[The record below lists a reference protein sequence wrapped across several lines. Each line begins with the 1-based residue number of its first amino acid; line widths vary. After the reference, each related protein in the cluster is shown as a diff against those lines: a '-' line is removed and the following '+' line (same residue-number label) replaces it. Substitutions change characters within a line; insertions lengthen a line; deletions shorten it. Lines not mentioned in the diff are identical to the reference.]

1 MTCWTNTLYMLKST
15 SDTALVVLTAVTLRI
30 EPLCSALYE
39 AAFWRPP
46 IPRCVFILSW
56 PRLHGRN
63 DELPRAGFSSGVSV
77 LSNANVPNLLFCLFH
92 SQEALSVFK
101 EAIQKMPRQFAP
113 QSLYNMMGKSC
124 SCFRTMSII
133 DTVFTVEEKS
143 LWRAWRYYQPAI
155 THLCFTKH
163 KKSTKAV
170 YFLHI
175 VYYFGL
181 YFFIP
186 CIKIKDLRF
195 PEQATI
201 KGNKNANMKTSKN
214 HYSGL

>member
-1 MTCWTNTLYMLKST
+1 MKQPSGDPQFHAVYSYCHGPGCMGGMTSY
-15 SDTALVVLTAVTLRI
+15 
-30 EPLCSALYE
+30 
-39 AAFWRPP
+39 
-46 IPRCVFILSW
+46 
-56 PRLHGRN
+56 
-63 DELPRAGFSSGVSV
+63 PRAGFSSGVSV
-77 LSNANVPNLLFCLFH
+77 LSNANVPNLLFCVFH

-124 SCFRTMSII
+124 SCFRTMSVI

-143 LWRAWRYYQPAI
+143 LWRSWRYYQLVI

-163 KKSTKAV
+163 KKSTKPV

-186 CIKIKDLRF
+186 CINIKDLRF

-201 KGNKNANMKTSKN
+201 KGSKT
-214 HYSGL
+214 